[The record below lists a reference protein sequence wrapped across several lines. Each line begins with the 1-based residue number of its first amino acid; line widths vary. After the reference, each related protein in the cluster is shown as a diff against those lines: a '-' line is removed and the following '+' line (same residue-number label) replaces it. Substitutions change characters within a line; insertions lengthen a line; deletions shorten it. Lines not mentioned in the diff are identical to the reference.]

1 MSARLVLSSLAF
13 ALVLAGCGSSTESA
27 KPEAAGKA
35 AAKGEGKKKTP
46 KPPPAGPPVLRSA
59 RFAIPLT
66 GAIDAAAL
74 RGKVVEAWN
83 KAGKAD
89 GAPVPDPAE
98 TPKPLK
104 CRHATVF
111 GTTGVE
117 SAELRVFERLDKED
131 CKAADAK
138 EESWEVVLRLSSAE
152 RPAGRDK
159 GGALNFLLAAEDHDR
174 DGAAWKTSY
183 GAVYQ
188 FEAPPNAKS
197 GFDKDTAW
205 LQTQLPG
212 DLKLDAAKTATLDGW
227 RWKLGTF
234 TVDGEKLEIE
244 LERWDCA
251 DGKTAGAEIVFRTAK
266 RSAGAEGANK
276 DVTVSEKT
284 QAFADAL
291 AASLGSAV
299 GGSGTTV
306 AAGLTCA
313 AK

>member
-1 MSARLVLSSLAF
+1 MSARLTLPCLAF
-13 ALVLAGCGSSTESA
+13 ALVLACCGGSTESA
-27 KPEAAGKA
+27 QPEAAGKT

-66 GAIDAAAL
+66 AATDAAAL
-74 RGKVVEAWN
+74 RTKVIEAWN
-83 KAGKAD
+83 AAGKAE
-89 GAPVPDPAE
+89 GAPVPDATE
-98 TPKPLK
+98 APKPLK
-104 CRHATVF
+104 CRHATVY

-117 SAELRVFERLDKED
+117 GAELRIFERLDKED

-138 EESWEVVLRLSSAE
+138 EEAWEVVLRLASAE

-174 DGAAWKTSY
+174 DAGAWKTSY

-188 FEAPPNAKS
+188 FEGPANAKT
-197 GFDKDTAW
+197 GFDKDAAW

-212 DLKLDAAKTATLDGW
+212 DLKLAEGKTATLDGW

-234 TVDGEKLEIE
+234 TVDGEKLDVE

-251 DGKTAGAEIVFRTAK
+251 DGKTAGAELVFRTAK
-266 RSAGAEGANK
+266 RAAGEEGGNK
-276 DVTVSEKT
+276 EVAVSPKT

-291 AASLGSAV
+291 AASLGASV
-299 GGSGTTV
+299 GGAGTTV